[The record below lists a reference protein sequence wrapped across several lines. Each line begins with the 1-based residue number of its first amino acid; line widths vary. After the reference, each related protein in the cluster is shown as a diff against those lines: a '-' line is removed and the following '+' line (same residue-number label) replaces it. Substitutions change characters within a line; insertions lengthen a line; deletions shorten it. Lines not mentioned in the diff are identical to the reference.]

1 MKFEFSAGG
10 IVYSG
15 KKVLVIKTKNLKGEF
30 VWTFPKGIIEK
41 GEKAEDTALREVRE
55 ETGYEVKIIKLLDK
69 VEYFFRKE
77 GELVKKSVKWF
88 LMEPIRKIAD
98 PDWEVSEVKWLDTIE
113 ALERLSYESD
123 KELIARVM

>member
-10 IVYSG
+10 IVYNKG
-15 KKVLVIKTKNLKGEF
+15 KVLLIKTKNLKGKA
-30 VWTFPKGIIEK
+30 VWVFPKGIIEK

-77 GELVKKSVKWF
+77 GELIKKSVKWF
-88 LMEPIRKIAD
+88 LMQPITKVSG
-98 PDWEVSEVKWLDTIE
+98 PDWEVSEVKWFSTIE
-113 ALERLSYESD
+113 ALEKLSYESD
-123 KELIARVM
+123 KELISRVM